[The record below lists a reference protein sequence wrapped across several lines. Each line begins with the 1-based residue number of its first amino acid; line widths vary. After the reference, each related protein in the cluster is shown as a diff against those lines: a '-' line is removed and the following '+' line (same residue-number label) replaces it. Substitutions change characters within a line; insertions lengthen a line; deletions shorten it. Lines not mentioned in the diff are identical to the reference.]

1 MILSLGHRLQEVKGS
16 NDSTEVAD
24 RVGALVVP
32 PAIDFTDPMDAASNK
47 GNTLKYNSNSYRG
60 GKIISSGT

>member
-1 MILSLGHRLQEVKGS
+1 MKGPD
-16 NDSTEVAD
+16 DSTEVAD

>member
-1 MILSLGHRLQEVKGS
+1 MKGPDDSSEVVDKV
-16 NDSTEVAD
+16 D
-24 RVGALVVP
+24 ALVGP
-32 PAIDFTDPMDAASNK
+32 PAVDFTDPMDAASNK